1 MRKTMSRRRVG
12 QSDIELRLSC
22 LAEQNF
28 LNMPVFEGKAEQ
40 NRLYA
45 AAQRERAR
53 RKKLLNLR
61 FKRALVA
68 VCMMLLLI
76 GTGAGAYG
84 SIIGYNGVIYEDTD
98 EFTARGFVPDC
109 FRLPYDMLDKF
120 ASEKSFAFTLN
131 NEWKIRDII
140 FKYINE
146 NDYLIFN
153 IWNSDSEKFDEDQL
167 VYTINGY
174 AIYKQLDDKNHSY
187 LIVYKNNNL
196 LLESNSLKL
205 CLQLIN
211 CIVFY
216 VRDDNPKLLLRHR
229 GAFFVKPEN
238 LVQQLFPTV
247 EKKGQRKKQDSKHL
261 KRARGKA
268 GELLGAL
275 FGKAF
280 GGYFAE
286 NKHQNR
292 HDDCGKRYAQV
303 AEIKGKN
310 QSGEGR
316 RGDINYVVANQ
327 QRG

>member
-98 EFTARGFVPDC
+98 EFSARGFVPDC

-174 AIYKQLDDKNHSY
+174 AIYKQLDKKNYSY
-187 LIVYKNNNL
+187 LIVYKNDNL

-211 CIVFY
+211 CIV
-216 VRDDNPKLLLRHR
+216 N
-229 GAFFVKPEN
+229 
-238 LVQQLFPTV
+238 
-247 EKKGQRKKQDSKHL
+247 
-261 KRARGKA
+261 
-268 GELLGAL
+268 
-275 FGKAF
+275 
-280 GGYFAE
+280 
-286 NKHQNR
+286 
-292 HDDCGKRYAQV
+292 
-303 AEIKGKN
+303 
-310 QSGEGR
+310 
-316 RGDINYVVANQ
+316 
-327 QRG
+327 

>member
-76 GTGAGAYG
+76 GTGAGVYG

-98 EFTARGFVPDC
+98 EFSARGFVPDC

-174 AIYKQLDDKNHSY
+174 AIYKQLDKKNHSY
-187 LIVYKNNNL
+187 LIVYKNDNL

-211 CIVFY
+211 CIV
-216 VRDDNPKLLLRHR
+216 N
-229 GAFFVKPEN
+229 
-238 LVQQLFPTV
+238 
-247 EKKGQRKKQDSKHL
+247 
-261 KRARGKA
+261 
-268 GELLGAL
+268 
-275 FGKAF
+275 
-280 GGYFAE
+280 
-286 NKHQNR
+286 
-292 HDDCGKRYAQV
+292 
-303 AEIKGKN
+303 
-310 QSGEGR
+310 
-316 RGDINYVVANQ
+316 
-327 QRG
+327 

>member
-22 LAEQNF
+22 HAEQNF
-28 LNMPVFEGKAEQ
+28 LNLTVFEGKAEQ

-187 LIVYKNNNL
+187 LIVYKNDNM

-211 CIVFY
+211 CIV
-216 VRDDNPKLLLRHR
+216 N
-229 GAFFVKPEN
+229 
-238 LVQQLFPTV
+238 
-247 EKKGQRKKQDSKHL
+247 
-261 KRARGKA
+261 
-268 GELLGAL
+268 
-275 FGKAF
+275 
-280 GGYFAE
+280 
-286 NKHQNR
+286 
-292 HDDCGKRYAQV
+292 
-303 AEIKGKN
+303 
-310 QSGEGR
+310 
-316 RGDINYVVANQ
+316 
-327 QRG
+327 

>member
-131 NEWKIRDII
+131 NECKIRDII

-174 AIYKQLDDKNHSY
+174 ANYKQLDDKNHSY

-211 CIVFY
+211 CIV
-216 VRDDNPKLLLRHR
+216 N
-229 GAFFVKPEN
+229 
-238 LVQQLFPTV
+238 
-247 EKKGQRKKQDSKHL
+247 
-261 KRARGKA
+261 
-268 GELLGAL
+268 
-275 FGKAF
+275 
-280 GGYFAE
+280 
-286 NKHQNR
+286 
-292 HDDCGKRYAQV
+292 
-303 AEIKGKN
+303 
-310 QSGEGR
+310 
-316 RGDINYVVANQ
+316 
-327 QRG
+327 

>member
-1 MRKTMSRRRVG
+1 MKRGFSSMRKTMSRRRVG

-98 EFTARGFVPDC
+98 EFSARGFVPDC

-174 AIYKQLDDKNHSY
+174 AIYKQLDKKNHSY
-187 LIVYKNNNL
+187 LIVYKNDNL

-211 CIVFY
+211 CIV
-216 VRDDNPKLLLRHR
+216 N
-229 GAFFVKPEN
+229 
-238 LVQQLFPTV
+238 
-247 EKKGQRKKQDSKHL
+247 
-261 KRARGKA
+261 
-268 GELLGAL
+268 
-275 FGKAF
+275 
-280 GGYFAE
+280 
-286 NKHQNR
+286 
-292 HDDCGKRYAQV
+292 
-303 AEIKGKN
+303 
-310 QSGEGR
+310 
-316 RGDINYVVANQ
+316 
-327 QRG
+327 

>member
-109 FRLPYDMLDKF
+109 FRLPYYMLDKF

-131 NEWKIRDII
+131 NECKIRDII

-211 CIVFY
+211 CIV
-216 VRDDNPKLLLRHR
+216 N
-229 GAFFVKPEN
+229 
-238 LVQQLFPTV
+238 
-247 EKKGQRKKQDSKHL
+247 
-261 KRARGKA
+261 
-268 GELLGAL
+268 
-275 FGKAF
+275 
-280 GGYFAE
+280 
-286 NKHQNR
+286 
-292 HDDCGKRYAQV
+292 
-303 AEIKGKN
+303 
-310 QSGEGR
+310 
-316 RGDINYVVANQ
+316 
-327 QRG
+327 

>member
-1 MRKTMSRRRVG
+1 MYIAKIGQSAACRLFECIINTQFYLKRGFSSMRKTMSRRRVG

-174 AIYKQLDDKNHSY
+174 AIYKQLDKKNHSY
-187 LIVYKNNNL
+187 LIVYKNDNL

-211 CIVFY
+211 CIV
-216 VRDDNPKLLLRHR
+216 N
-229 GAFFVKPEN
+229 
-238 LVQQLFPTV
+238 
-247 EKKGQRKKQDSKHL
+247 
-261 KRARGKA
+261 
-268 GELLGAL
+268 
-275 FGKAF
+275 
-280 GGYFAE
+280 
-286 NKHQNR
+286 
-292 HDDCGKRYAQV
+292 
-303 AEIKGKN
+303 
-310 QSGEGR
+310 
-316 RGDINYVVANQ
+316 
-327 QRG
+327 

>member
-1 MRKTMSRRRVG
+1 MYIAKIGQSAAYLLFECIINTQFYLKRGFSSMRKTMSRRRVG

-61 FKRALVA
+61 FKRALVT

-131 NEWKIRDII
+131 NECKIRDII

-211 CIVFY
+211 CIV
-216 VRDDNPKLLLRHR
+216 N
-229 GAFFVKPEN
+229 
-238 LVQQLFPTV
+238 
-247 EKKGQRKKQDSKHL
+247 
-261 KRARGKA
+261 
-268 GELLGAL
+268 
-275 FGKAF
+275 
-280 GGYFAE
+280 
-286 NKHQNR
+286 
-292 HDDCGKRYAQV
+292 
-303 AEIKGKN
+303 
-310 QSGEGR
+310 
-316 RGDINYVVANQ
+316 
-327 QRG
+327 

>member
-109 FRLPYDMLDKF
+109 FRLPYEMLDKF

-131 NEWKIRDII
+131 NECKIRGII

-174 AIYKQLDDKNHSY
+174 AIYKQLDKKNHSY
-187 LIVYKNNNL
+187 LIVYKNDNL

-211 CIVFY
+211 CIV
-216 VRDDNPKLLLRHR
+216 N
-229 GAFFVKPEN
+229 
-238 LVQQLFPTV
+238 
-247 EKKGQRKKQDSKHL
+247 
-261 KRARGKA
+261 
-268 GELLGAL
+268 
-275 FGKAF
+275 
-280 GGYFAE
+280 
-286 NKHQNR
+286 
-292 HDDCGKRYAQV
+292 
-303 AEIKGKN
+303 
-310 QSGEGR
+310 
-316 RGDINYVVANQ
+316 
-327 QRG
+327 

>member
-1 MRKTMSRRRVG
+1 MYIAKIGQSAAYLLFECIINTQFYLKRGFSSMRKTMSRRRVG

-98 EFTARGFVPDC
+98 EFSARGFVPDC

-174 AIYKQLDDKNHSY
+174 AIYKQLDKKNHSY
-187 LIVYKNNNL
+187 LIVYKNDNL

-211 CIVFY
+211 CIV
-216 VRDDNPKLLLRHR
+216 N
-229 GAFFVKPEN
+229 
-238 LVQQLFPTV
+238 
-247 EKKGQRKKQDSKHL
+247 
-261 KRARGKA
+261 
-268 GELLGAL
+268 
-275 FGKAF
+275 
-280 GGYFAE
+280 
-286 NKHQNR
+286 
-292 HDDCGKRYAQV
+292 
-303 AEIKGKN
+303 
-310 QSGEGR
+310 
-316 RGDINYVVANQ
+316 
-327 QRG
+327 

>member
-98 EFTARGFVPDC
+98 EFSARGFVPDC
-109 FRLPYDMLDKF
+109 FHLPYDMQDKF

-174 AIYKQLDDKNHSY
+174 AIYKQLDKKNHSY
-187 LIVYKNNNL
+187 LIVYKNDNL

-211 CIVFY
+211 CIV
-216 VRDDNPKLLLRHR
+216 N
-229 GAFFVKPEN
+229 
-238 LVQQLFPTV
+238 
-247 EKKGQRKKQDSKHL
+247 
-261 KRARGKA
+261 
-268 GELLGAL
+268 
-275 FGKAF
+275 
-280 GGYFAE
+280 
-286 NKHQNR
+286 
-292 HDDCGKRYAQV
+292 
-303 AEIKGKN
+303 
-310 QSGEGR
+310 
-316 RGDINYVVANQ
+316 
-327 QRG
+327 

>member
-1 MRKTMSRRRVG
+1 MYIAKIGQSAACLLFECIINTQFYLKRGFSSMRKTMSRRRVG

-187 LIVYKNNNL
+187 LIVYKNDNL

-211 CIVFY
+211 CIV
-216 VRDDNPKLLLRHR
+216 N
-229 GAFFVKPEN
+229 
-238 LVQQLFPTV
+238 
-247 EKKGQRKKQDSKHL
+247 
-261 KRARGKA
+261 
-268 GELLGAL
+268 
-275 FGKAF
+275 
-280 GGYFAE
+280 
-286 NKHQNR
+286 
-292 HDDCGKRYAQV
+292 
-303 AEIKGKN
+303 
-310 QSGEGR
+310 
-316 RGDINYVVANQ
+316 
-327 QRG
+327 

>member
-1 MRKTMSRRRVG
+1 MYIAKIGQSAACRLFECIINTQFYLKRGFSSMRKTMSRRRVG

-98 EFTARGFVPDC
+98 EFSARGFVPDC
-109 FRLPYDMLDKF
+109 FHLPYDMLDKF

-174 AIYKQLDDKNHSY
+174 AIYKQLDKKNHSY
-187 LIVYKNNNL
+187 LIVYKNDNL

-211 CIVFY
+211 CIV
-216 VRDDNPKLLLRHR
+216 N
-229 GAFFVKPEN
+229 
-238 LVQQLFPTV
+238 
-247 EKKGQRKKQDSKHL
+247 
-261 KRARGKA
+261 
-268 GELLGAL
+268 
-275 FGKAF
+275 
-280 GGYFAE
+280 
-286 NKHQNR
+286 
-292 HDDCGKRYAQV
+292 
-303 AEIKGKN
+303 
-310 QSGEGR
+310 
-316 RGDINYVVANQ
+316 
-327 QRG
+327 

>member
-1 MRKTMSRRRVG
+1 MYIAKIGQSAAYLLFECIINTQFYLKRGFSSMRKTMSRRRVG

-131 NEWKIRDII
+131 NECKIRDII

-211 CIVFY
+211 CIV
-216 VRDDNPKLLLRHR
+216 N
-229 GAFFVKPEN
+229 
-238 LVQQLFPTV
+238 
-247 EKKGQRKKQDSKHL
+247 
-261 KRARGKA
+261 
-268 GELLGAL
+268 
-275 FGKAF
+275 
-280 GGYFAE
+280 
-286 NKHQNR
+286 
-292 HDDCGKRYAQV
+292 
-303 AEIKGKN
+303 
-310 QSGEGR
+310 
-316 RGDINYVVANQ
+316 
-327 QRG
+327 

>member
-84 SIIGYNGVIYEDTD
+84 SIICYNGVIYEDTD

-131 NEWKIRDII
+131 NECKIRDII

-153 IWNSDSEKFDEDQL
+153 IWNSDSEKFDEAQL
-167 VYTINGY
+167 GYTKNGY
-174 AIYKQLDDKNHSY
+174 EIYKQIDDKNHSY

-211 CIVFY
+211 CIV
-216 VRDDNPKLLLRHR
+216 N
-229 GAFFVKPEN
+229 
-238 LVQQLFPTV
+238 
-247 EKKGQRKKQDSKHL
+247 
-261 KRARGKA
+261 
-268 GELLGAL
+268 
-275 FGKAF
+275 
-280 GGYFAE
+280 
-286 NKHQNR
+286 
-292 HDDCGKRYAQV
+292 
-303 AEIKGKN
+303 
-310 QSGEGR
+310 
-316 RGDINYVVANQ
+316 
-327 QRG
+327 

>member
-84 SIIGYNGVIYEDTD
+84 SISGYNGVIYEDTD

-211 CIVFY
+211 CIV
-216 VRDDNPKLLLRHR
+216 N
-229 GAFFVKPEN
+229 
-238 LVQQLFPTV
+238 
-247 EKKGQRKKQDSKHL
+247 
-261 KRARGKA
+261 
-268 GELLGAL
+268 
-275 FGKAF
+275 
-280 GGYFAE
+280 
-286 NKHQNR
+286 
-292 HDDCGKRYAQV
+292 
-303 AEIKGKN
+303 
-310 QSGEGR
+310 
-316 RGDINYVVANQ
+316 
-327 QRG
+327 

>member
-1 MRKTMSRRRVG
+1 MYIAKIGQSAACRLFECIINTQFYLKRGFSSMRKTMSRRRVG

-98 EFTARGFVPDC
+98 EFSARGFVPDC

-174 AIYKQLDDKNHSY
+174 AIYKQLDKKNHSY
-187 LIVYKNNNL
+187 LIVYKNDNL

-211 CIVFY
+211 CIV
-216 VRDDNPKLLLRHR
+216 N
-229 GAFFVKPEN
+229 
-238 LVQQLFPTV
+238 
-247 EKKGQRKKQDSKHL
+247 
-261 KRARGKA
+261 
-268 GELLGAL
+268 
-275 FGKAF
+275 
-280 GGYFAE
+280 
-286 NKHQNR
+286 
-292 HDDCGKRYAQV
+292 
-303 AEIKGKN
+303 
-310 QSGEGR
+310 
-316 RGDINYVVANQ
+316 
-327 QRG
+327 

>member
-1 MRKTMSRRRVG
+1 MYIAKIGQSAAYLLFECIINTQFYLKRGFSSMRKTMSRRRVG

-131 NEWKIRDII
+131 NECKIRDII

-205 CLQLIN
+205 YLQLIN
-211 CIVFY
+211 CIV
-216 VRDDNPKLLLRHR
+216 N
-229 GAFFVKPEN
+229 
-238 LVQQLFPTV
+238 
-247 EKKGQRKKQDSKHL
+247 
-261 KRARGKA
+261 
-268 GELLGAL
+268 
-275 FGKAF
+275 
-280 GGYFAE
+280 
-286 NKHQNR
+286 
-292 HDDCGKRYAQV
+292 
-303 AEIKGKN
+303 
-310 QSGEGR
+310 
-316 RGDINYVVANQ
+316 
-327 QRG
+327 